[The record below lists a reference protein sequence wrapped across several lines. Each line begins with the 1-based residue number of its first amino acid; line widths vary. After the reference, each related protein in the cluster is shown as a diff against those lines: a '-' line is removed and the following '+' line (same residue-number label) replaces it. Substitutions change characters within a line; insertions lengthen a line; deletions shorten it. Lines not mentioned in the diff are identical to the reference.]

1 MTKSSSWYTGSV
13 RLSGCTVVMM
23 SKPKP
28 KSRPSLALVGSRGA
42 ALTLDDVLSLTRRLT
57 GREPTPQ
64 EIESAQQILDHA
76 R

>member
-1 MTKSSSWYTGSV
+1 
-13 RLSGCTVVMM
+13 MM